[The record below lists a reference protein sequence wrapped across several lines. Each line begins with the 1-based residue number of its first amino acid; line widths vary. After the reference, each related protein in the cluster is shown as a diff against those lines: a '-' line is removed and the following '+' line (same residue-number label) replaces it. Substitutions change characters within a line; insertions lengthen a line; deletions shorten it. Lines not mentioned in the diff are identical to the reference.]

1 MNISVRG
8 IRTQLLRSLP
18 LAVAA
23 VLGGAASAAVAASPL
38 ANSGSPLEVT
48 HWGWTGPNGAVGG
61 PGQRPTFDEA
71 AGGPL
76 DLWLD
81 LAGNAQAL
89 SAIQDNG
96 SVIVEVHWTH
106 ENGPAPAAPDLVTRL
121 SVGSS
126 AVLDRLEGEVRRRGA
141 FLWHSWARKDTLSP
155 GRWTVSLTYSDGRPV
170 ACGAAG
176 VPCRL
181 TVDIG

>member
-8 IRTQLLRSLP
+8 IRTQLLRSL
-18 LAVAA
+18 AFAA
-23 VLGGAASAAVAASPL
+23 MLGGAASAAAAASPP
-38 ANSGSPLEVT
+38 ADSGSPLQVT

-96 SVIVEVHWTH
+96 LVIIEVHWTH
-106 ENGPAPAAPDLVTRL
+106 ETGPAPAAPDLVTRL
-121 SVGSS
+121 SVGSP

-155 GRWTVSLTYSDGRPV
+155 GRWSVSLTYSDGRPV

-176 VPCRL
+176 LPCRL
-181 TVDIG
+181 TIDIG